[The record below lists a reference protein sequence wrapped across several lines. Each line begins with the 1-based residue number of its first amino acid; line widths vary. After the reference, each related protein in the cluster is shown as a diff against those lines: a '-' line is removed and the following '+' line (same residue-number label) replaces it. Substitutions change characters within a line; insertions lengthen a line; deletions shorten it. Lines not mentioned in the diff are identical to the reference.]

1 MKKIALLATV
11 AFCSTIGLVSCNNDD
26 DSNNN
31 SIVGEWEWNKRTEFV
46 NGEYTLVDYTH
57 AEGCEKDYVI
67 FGADQSLALVYFENT
82 EEANCVEDVED
93 ELTYSLNGNTLTTID
108 SEGYEDSVTY
118 SISGNEL
125 RLTTY
130 DAEEDVTFINIF
142 KRK

>member
-31 SIVGEWEWNKRTEFV
+31 SIVGEWEWVQTSEYV
-46 NGEYTLVDYTH
+46 NGEFILVDYTH

-67 FGADQSLALVYFENT
+67 FGADQSLTLVYFENT
-82 EEANCVEDVED
+82 EEVSCLEYVDD
-93 ELTYSLNGNTLTTID
+93 ESTYTVNGNTITIN
-108 SEGYEDSVTY
+108 EVEDQYSVEY
-118 SISGNEL
+118 SISGDEL
-125 RLTTY
+125 RISNYYEDEDATY
-130 DAEEDVTFINIF
+130 VDIL

>member
-31 SIVGEWEWNKRTEFV
+31 SIVGEWEFYKSTEYI

-57 AEGCEKDYVI
+57 AEGCEKDNLI
-67 FGADQSLALVYFENT
+67 FGADQTLTDVYYENT
-82 EEANCVEDVED
+82 EEANCVEYIDD
-93 ELTYSLNGNTLTTID
+93 ELTYTINGNTITIND
-108 SEGYEDSVTY
+108 GEDQFSVEYYITGDKLK
-118 SISGNEL
+118 ISN
-125 RLTTY
+125 Y
-130 DAEEDVTFINIF
+130 DEEEDATYVNIL

>member
-31 SIVGEWEWNKRTEFV
+31 SIVGEWEFNKSTDFV

-57 AEGCEKDYVI
+57 AEGCEKDYLI
-67 FGADQSLALVYFENT
+67 FGADQTLTDVSYENT
-82 EEANCVEDVED
+82 EEVSCVEYVDD
-93 ELTYSLNGNTLTTID
+93 ELTYTINGNTITIN
-108 SEGYEDSVTY
+108 EGEDQFSVEY
-118 SISGNEL
+118 SITGDEL
-125 RLTTY
+125 RISNY
-130 DAEEDVTFINIF
+130 DEEEDATYVNIL